1 MGLNN
6 ASRVACK
13 NRMKVLVL
21 SAVCAISLT
30 GCETIG
36 EISAAYL
43 DQVQQTQNIQ
53 SKARANCNGVNEHG
67 YNYWDTATNSCKFV
81 ATSTNIR
88 SNDCDNS
95 PSAVAE
101 RRAKGLPCT
110 RPI

>member
-1 MGLNN
+1 
-6 ASRVACK
+6 
-13 NRMKVLVL
+13 MKVLVL

-30 GCETIG
+30 GYETIG

-43 DQVQQTQNIQ
+43 GQVQQTQKIQ
-53 SKARANCNGVNEHG
+53 SQARANCNGVNEHG
-67 YNYWDTATNSCKFV
+67 YNYWDTTTNSCKFV